1 MCGVKWGTGRVTWV
15 DAETP
20 AAGRRHH
27 VVRRHQAAMTSL
39 VVIFL
44 LGIVRLLETLS
55 GLQARSACLLIG
67 KNNDCN

>member
-1 MCGVKWGTGRVTWV
+1 
-15 DAETP
+15 
-20 AAGRRHH
+20 
-27 VVRRHQAAMTSL
+27 MTSL